1 MTPAQVSEL
10 LANQSKARERR
21 RVAVPVESRAQ
32 VTVKVALPP
41 SWNRM
46 FLARAIPGPKG
57 RAVAMV
63 YKSAEAKKYA
73 EHVGAYCRA
82 HGISPYPA
90 LQMLSVSI
98 TVRMERAGCDIE
110 NRLKSFFDALQG
122 HVYENDNQV
131 AEYSR
136 VARVVDS
143 ENPGITAVF
152 TPLAVDAYGQPLKE
166 NS

>member
-1 MTPAQVSEL
+1 MTPAQVTEL

-21 RVAVPVESRAQ
+21 RVATPPQPSRAQ
-32 VTVKVALPP
+32 VTVRVALPP

-46 FLARAIPGPKG
+46 FLARAIPGPRG
-57 RAVAMV
+57 RSVAMV

-90 LQMLSVSI
+90 SQMLSVSI
-98 TVRMERAGCDIE
+98 AVRMERAGCDIE

-136 VARVVDS
+136 VVRVVDS
-143 ENPGITAVF
+143 ENPGITAIF
-152 TPLAVDAYGQPLKE
+152 TPLAVDAYGQPLE
-166 NS
+166 QA

>member
-1 MTPAQVSEL
+1 M
-10 LANQSKARERR
+10 
-21 RVAVPVESRAQ
+21 
-32 VTVKVALPP
+32 
-41 SWNRM
+41 
-46 FLARAIPGPKG
+46 
-57 RAVAMV
+57 AMV

-90 LQMLSVSI
+90 SQMLSVSI
-98 TVRMERAGCDIE
+98 AVRMERAGCDIE

-136 VARVVDS
+136 VVRVVDS
-143 ENPGITAVF
+143 ENPGITAIF
-152 TPLAVDAYGQPLKE
+152 TPLAVDAYGQPLE
-166 NS
+166 QA